1 MKISDL
7 VFVGI
12 AGSVF
17 ALNQVTGEKVWST
30 RLKRTGF
37 VNVVLQNDVILASC
51 LGEIFCL
58 DALTGN
64 GRWHNPLK
72 GFGRGLVTMAT
83 ESNPAGGAR
92 VALAE
97 QHQRDEQAAA
107 DAAGAATSC

>member
-1 MKISDL
+1 MRISDL

-17 ALNQVTGEKVWST
+17 ALNQVTGEKVWAT

-37 VNVVLQNDVILASC
+37 VNVMMQNDLIFASC
-51 LGEIFCL
+51 LGEVFCL

-83 ESNPAGGAR
+83 EGNPTATVQ

-107 DAAGAATSC
+107 NNASAAANC